1 MEELMLKTEGDTLE
15 SYLGKIEYNI
25 RESRP
30 QWDVNRQWKMEIS
43 NKVPLYKADRVNY
56 RNMTIYIGMATLECA
71 FNGDREIELET
82 LITYSLLVT
91 RLEPS
96 SSLVQ

>member
-1 MEELMLKTEGDTLE
+1 MLKTESDTLE
-15 SYLGKIEYNI
+15 SYLGKIEDNI

-30 QWDVNRQWKMEIS
+30 QWDVNRQWKIDIS
-43 NKVPLYKADRVNY
+43 NKVPLSKADRVDYN
-56 RNMTIYIGMATLECA
+56 NMTIYIGRGTLESA

-82 LITYSLLVT
+82 LIAYSMLVT

-96 SSLVQ
+96 SSMV

>member
-1 MEELMLKTEGDTLE
+1 MEELMLKTEGETLE
-15 SYLGKIEYNI
+15 SYLGKIEENI

-30 QWDVNRQWKMEIS
+30 QWDVNRQWKIRVS
-43 NKVPLYKADRVNY
+43 NKEPLSKEDMVDYN
-56 RNMTIYIGMATLECA
+56 NMTIYVGRATLESA
-71 FNGDREIELET
+71 FNGDRGLELGT

-96 SSLVQ
+96 SLMV